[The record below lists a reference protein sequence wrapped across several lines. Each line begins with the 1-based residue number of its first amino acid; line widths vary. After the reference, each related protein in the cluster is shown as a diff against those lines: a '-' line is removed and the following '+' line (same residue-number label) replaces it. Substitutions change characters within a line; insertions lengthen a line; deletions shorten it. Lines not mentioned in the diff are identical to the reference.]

1 MNEIEITVKAN
12 FSTKINLAKTLR
24 RICVAGML
32 IGALLSQVD
41 VAHFKTA
48 QHSVNIAQPFKS
60 LAN

>member
-32 IGALLSQVD
+32 IGTLLSQVD
-41 VAHFKTA
+41 FSQFKTT
-48 QHSVNIAQPFKS
+48 QNPVNITQTIKQ
-60 LAN
+60 